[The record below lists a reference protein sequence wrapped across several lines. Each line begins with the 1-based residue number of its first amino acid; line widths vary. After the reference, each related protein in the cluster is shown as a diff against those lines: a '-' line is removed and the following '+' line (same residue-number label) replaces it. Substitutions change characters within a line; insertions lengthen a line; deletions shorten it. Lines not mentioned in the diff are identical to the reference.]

1 MGVSKFL
8 IRHGTNIDR
17 IQMLLSDGVRQ
28 EYSPAQGGSGGSPA
42 EWQVPEG
49 QHVAQ
54 IEYRGGDRVDSVTF
68 ITDKG
73 VKSPYFGG
81 GGGTYHLETFPE
93 GYRIVGFYGR
103 SGDRVDQLGFV
114 LAKTIYPSNG
124 APVVSLIRK
133 NLITE

>member
-54 IEYRGGDRVDSVTF
+54 IEYRGEDRVDSVTF

-73 VKSPYFGG
+73 V
-81 GGGTYHLETFPE
+81 
-93 GYRIVGFYGR
+93 
-103 SGDRVDQLGFV
+103 
-114 LAKTIYPSNG
+114 
-124 APVVSLIRK
+124 
-133 NLITE
+133 